1 MNPRFNRRS
10 VLRGAIMGVGAATV
24 GLPVLDYFLGSNGTA
39 YANGAAIPSRFA
51 SYFWGLG
58 LTPGR
63 WVPTTIGK
71 GYESMPELVALDA
84 LKQKISIFSG
94 FRVLLDGRPN
104 YQHWTG
110 QGAVMSGTAPT
121 QKSRFDR
128 ATFDTIVAESIGAG
142 VRFPSIEF
150 TPFGNP
156 KLSYSTTGDSGFNP
170 ADTTP
175 LGLYQRIF
183 GEGFQNPNSPDWAP
197 DPGTIVRKSALSV
210 VAEQRKAL
218 LKEVGAADRQ
228 RLDQYFTSLRETE
241 EQLAVLLEKP
251 APAEAC
257 AVPQP
262 VAEGK
267 IAKLSTTVLENNKL
281 MSRLVAM
288 ALACNQTRVVNGV
301 FTGATSEMYL
311 PGDSKVYHLHTHDEA
326 VDQKLGYQPKSAKL
340 AEASIQGFADF
351 LAELDAVKEGDGTLL
366 DHMIV
371 LGYSDT
377 GYAKIHST
385 DNIPLFLAGGAGG
398 HKGGVHVASNGD
410 PVTRVAL
417 TAAKLAGAP
426 LGSWGRGSMETSK
439 AVTEVMA

>member
-1 MNPRFNRRS
+1 MTPRFNRRS
-10 VLRGAIMGVGAATV
+10 VLRGAVMGVGAATV
-24 GLPVLDYFLGSNGTA
+24 GLPILDYFLGGNGRA
-39 YANGAAIPSRFA
+39 YADGAALPSRFA
-51 SYFWGLG
+51 TYFWGLG

-63 WVPTTIGK
+63 WVPKAVGG
-71 GYESMPELVALDA
+71 GYESMPELLALDP

-121 QKSRFDR
+121 QKARFDR
-128 ATFDTIVAESIGAG
+128 ATLDTLVAETIGTG

-156 KLSYSTTGDSGFNP
+156 RLSYSTTGDSGFNTP
-170 ADTTP
+170 ETTP

-197 DPGTIVRKSALSV
+197 DAGTLVRKSALSV

-218 LKEVGAADRQ
+218 LREVGSADRQ

-241 EQLAVLLEKP
+241 QQLAVLLERP

-257 AVPQP
+257 AVPP
-262 VAEGK
+262 SVAEGK
-267 IAKLSTTVLENNKL
+267 VAKLSTTVLANNKV

-311 PGDSKVYHLHTHDEA
+311 PGDSKIYHLHTHDEA
-326 VDQKLGYQPKSAKL
+326 VDQKLGYQPKSAQL

-385 DNIPLFLAGGAGG
+385 ENIPLFLAGGAGG

-426 LGSWGRGSMETSK
+426 LGSWGRGSMETSN

>member
-1 MNPRFNRRS
+1 MSPKFDRRT
-10 VLRGAIMGVGAATV
+10 VLRGAVMGVGAATV
-24 GLPVLDYFLGSNGTA
+24 GLPILDYVLGGNGQA
-39 YANGAAIPSRFA
+39 YASGAALPTRFA
-51 SYFWGLG
+51 TYFWGLG

-63 WVPTTIGK
+63 WVPKTVGK
-71 GYESMPELVALDA
+71 GYESMPELLALDP

-121 QKSRFDR
+121 QKARFDR
-128 ATFDTIVAESIGAG
+128 ATLDLTVAETIGTG

-156 KLSYSTTGDSGFNP
+156 RLSYSTTGDSGFNTP
-170 ADTTP
+170 ETTP

-197 DPGTIVRKSALSV
+197 DPGTMVRKSALSV

-218 LKEVGAADRQ
+218 LAEVGTADRQ

-241 EQLAVLLEKP
+241 EQLAVLLERP

-257 AVPQP
+257 AVPPP

-267 IAKLSTTVLENNKL
+267 IAKLSTTVLANNKV

-311 PGDSKVYHLHTHDEA
+311 PGDSKIYHLHTHDEA
-326 VDQKLGYQPKSAKL
+326 VDQKLGYQPKSAQL

-366 DHMIV
+366 DRMIV

-426 LGSWGRGSMETSK
+426 LGSWGRGSMETSN